1 MDINGLSEM
10 FNNANKYTPNE
21 LKYIIH
27 QRVNDQYIQYA
38 RNKLESSPKFKILNI
53 IRHEDYAMYNY
64 LNMVRSSNIRKT
76 ITRLRIDMNTLNDC
90 QYRQNKNTVNKCRFC
105 NNDSVEDV
113 EHFVIDCCKFNNL
126 RQSFFIKLSDFIPM
140 FNNFSNDMKIRIILD
155 LDLKLPQESIKKCC
169 GIVCNFLKTLYKARL
184 SL

>member
-27 QRVNDQYIQYA
+27 QRVNDQCIQYA

-64 LNMVRSSNIRKT
+64 LIWLEVQI
-76 ITRLRIDMNTLNDC
+76 
-90 QYRQNKNTVNKCRFC
+90 F
-105 NNDSVEDV
+105 E
-113 EHFVIDCCKFNNL
+113 
-126 RQSFFIKLSDFIPM
+126 KL
-140 FNNFSNDMKIRIILD
+140 
-155 LDLKLPQESIKKCC
+155 
-169 GIVCNFLKTLYKARL
+169 
-184 SL
+184 

>member
-10 FNNANKYTPNE
+10 FNNANKYTPYE

-113 EHFVIDCCKFNNL
+113 EHFLIDCCKFTNL

-140 FNNFSNDMKIRIILD
+140 FNSFSNDMKIRIILD
-155 LDLKLPQESIKKCC
+155 PDFKLPQESIKKCC